1 METVLLIAQII
12 VLIALSGLA
21 IYFITVLV
29 KLRELLG
36 TVDTNLKDVTAK
48 TLPTLDNLEV
58 ITSKLRAIVEN
69 FDEQLATLRS
79 SVETIRS
86 VTDSVADFQRRV
98 QSAVESPLMEVMNTI
113 GGIIRGFTSF
123 LSRITGGSPE

>member
-12 VLIALSGLA
+12 VLLCLSGLA
-21 IYFITVLV
+21 VYLITVLV
-29 KLRELLG
+29 KFRELLG

-48 TLPTLDNLEV
+48 ALPTLENLEV
-58 ITSKLRAIVEN
+58 ITSKLRSVVEN
-69 FDEQLATLRS
+69 FDEQLAILRS

-86 VTDSVADFQRRV
+86 VTNSVADFQHRI
-98 QSAVESPLMEVMNTI
+98 QSAIESPIMEVMNTI

-123 LSRITGGSPE
+123 LSRITGGSSE

>member
-12 VLIALSGLA
+12 VLLALSGLA

-48 TLPTLDNLEV
+48 TLPTLDNLEA
-58 ITSKLRAIVEN
+58 ITSKLRAVVEN
-69 FDEQLATLRS
+69 FDEQMAMLRS

-98 QSAVESPLMEVMNTI
+98 QSAVESPIMEVMNTI
-113 GGIIRGFTSF
+113 GGIIRGFVSF

>member
-1 METVLLIAQII
+1 METF
-12 VLIALSGLA
+12 VLIVKIIALLSLSGAA
-21 IYFITVLV
+21 IYFIMMLV

-36 TVDTNLKDVTAK
+36 TVNTNLKDVTAK

-69 FDEQLATLRS
+69 FDEQLAMLRS

-86 VTDSVADFQRRV
+86 VTDSVAEFQRRV
-98 QSAVESPLMEVMNTI
+98 QTAVESPVMEVMNTI

>member
-1 METVLLIAQII
+1 METFVLIVEII
-12 VLIALSGLA
+12 VLLSLSGAA
-21 IYFITVLV
+21 IYFIMMLV
-29 KLRELLG
+29 KLRELLI
-36 TVDTNLKDVTAK
+36 TVNTNLKDVTAK

-69 FDEQLATLRS
+69 FDEQLAMLRS

-86 VTDSVADFQRRV
+86 VADSVAEFQRRV

>member
-1 METVLLIAQII
+1 MDIFLIAATV
-12 VLIALSGLA
+12 VLFALAAVA
-21 IYFITVLV
+21 IYFILVLI

-36 TVDTNLKDVTAK
+36 TVDTNLKEVTSKA
-48 TLPTLDNLEV
+48 LPTLDNLEV
-58 ITSKLRAIVEN
+58 ITSKLRAVVEN
-69 FDEQLATLRS
+69 FDEQLAMLRS

-86 VTDSVADFQRRV
+86 VTDSVAEFQRRV
-98 QSAVESPLMEVMNTI
+98 QSAVESPIMEVMNTI